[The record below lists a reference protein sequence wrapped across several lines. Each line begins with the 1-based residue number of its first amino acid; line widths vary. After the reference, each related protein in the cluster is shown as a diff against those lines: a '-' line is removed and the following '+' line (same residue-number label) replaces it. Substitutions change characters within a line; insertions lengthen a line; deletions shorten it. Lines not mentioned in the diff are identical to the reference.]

1 MTQSLQEHSTV
12 ACQRLSLKATYCH
25 LTEFSFFFSFQGEI
39 DTLKLKL
46 ARLEREKK
54 ELEEANEKLQQKVHL
69 LLLIQLCSTVQNSE
83 RTCKPVY
90 VINFL

>member
-1 MTQSLQEHSTV
+1 MTQSVQEHSTV

-25 LTEFSFFFSFQGEI
+25 LTDFFLYFQGEI

-54 ELEEANEKLQQKVHL
+54 ELEEANEKLQQKVHI